1 MILYADDV
9 LIAHLA
15 YVAQQS
21 ACRSTS
27 VCGSCDPQTEL
38 LHGVWLDIRRTEATG
53 QKQRLSSSEQNTEI
67 SSWADV
73 HLPLTTANSWIPPTP
88 RCVLLT
94 PLPLKLRCPCPWL
107 VVSGQVDRRR
117 LKSFP
122 KRRKYSWRPPV
133 LVGGS
138 GQHPGRGTPVVIEDL
153 LPFDPWR
160 WRRGAWGRSSRMG
173 AGASAEEKHSRELEK
188 KLKEDADKDSR
199 TVKLLLLGK
208 DAEGRGVG
216 IWIWSSRLKLTTR
229 FVNLS
234 LCICCSLVASFM
246 FYLTTLSGGLL
257 GEKSL
262 NQCLK
267 CNWGRSWTERVVG
280 SSLRHY

>member
-1 MILYADDV
+1 MVCDWTHVGQKPQDRSSVSRL
-9 LIAHLA
+9 
-15 YVAQQS
+15 QS
-21 ACRSTS
+21 R
-27 VCGSCDPQTEL
+27 
-38 LHGVWLDIRRTEATG
+38 IRRLAVEPTFIFRWPQQTLG
-53 QKQRLSSSEQNTEI
+53 SL
-67 SSWADV
+67 
-73 HLPLTTANSWIPPTP
+73 LPRGVS
-88 RCVLLT
+88 VLLT

-246 FYLTTLSGGLL
+246 FYLTTQSGGLL
-257 GEKSL
+257 GYKSL